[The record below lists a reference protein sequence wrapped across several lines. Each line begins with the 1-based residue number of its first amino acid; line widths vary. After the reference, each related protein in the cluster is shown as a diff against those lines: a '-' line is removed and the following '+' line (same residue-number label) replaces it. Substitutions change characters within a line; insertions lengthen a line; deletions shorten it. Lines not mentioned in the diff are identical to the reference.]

1 MGTYDP
7 LTLAGIVQQWA
18 IAKPDVEVLVIEGAG
33 VRPDETRTYADLWEH
48 GRGLAS
54 GLRRLGVQR
63 GDRVATLLANHVEF
77 VDLMVAGALLGC
89 VLVPIDPRTKG
100 DKLVYMLAAAQCRC
114 VIAADYAL
122 PELLEVRERVAGL
135 QWVVGLPTDEGK
147 ATTARLQAFGVR
159 PYGEIAACDPGAGDF
174 AGARADDPMELIYTS
189 GTTGDPKGI
198 VLTHRRYCETSKIT
212 PALFGFRPD
221 DRLYSGLSLTH
232 ANAQCITLGTSLVN
246 AIPCVLSR
254 RFSKSRL
261 WDITR
266 KYGCTN
272 FTLLGGM
279 TTAVYAEPPR
289 AGDADN
295 PVRSVI
301 SAGMPAAIWDEFRRR
316 FGVELYEFYGAAEGG
331 LTGNPPGAG
340 PVGSIG
346 KPIPSLVHRIVDD
359 EGYDVPR
366 DANGERIGEL
376 LFRHRDGSPFV
387 VEYHGQPEASARK
400 CAGGWL
406 HMGDVVRE
414 DKDGWLYFLYRKGS
428 GIRRN
433 GDFINAAYI
442 EKVIAEDADVDDV
455 YVYGIPSANGVPGEK
470 DVVAAVVPRDP
481 DLASFDVQRL
491 FRACRDRLEPNFVP
505 SYVQLLHVIPKT
517 ASEKP
522 QDRFL
527 LEAFSNDPDAVHSE
541 VRRPSTNSSGAHP
554 CPTTAR

>member
-1 MGTYDP
+1 MVVQPP

-18 IAKPDVEVLVIEGAG
+18 TARPDFEVLVIEGAG
-33 VRPDETRTYADLWEH
+33 VRDDESRTYEELWEH
-48 GRGLAS
+48 GGRLAA
-54 GLRRLGVQR
+54 GLRKLGLR
-63 GDRVATLLANHVEF
+63 PGDKVATLLANHVEF
-77 VDLMVAGALLGC
+77 VDLMVAAGLLGC
-89 VLVPIDPRTKG
+89 VFVPIDPRTRG
-100 DKLVYMLAAAQCRC
+100 EKLAYMLGAAQCRC
-114 VIAADYAL
+114 VIVADYAL
-122 PELLEVRERVAGL
+122 PELLSVRDTVAEL
-135 QWVVGLPTDEGK
+135 RWVVGLPTDEGK
-147 ATTARLQAFGVR
+147 ATPARLQAVGVR
-159 PYGEIAACDPGAGDF
+159 PYGEIAACDPGLEDF
-174 AGARADDPMELIYTS
+174 PGSSPDGAMELIYTS

-212 PALFGFRPD
+212 PTLFGFGAH

-232 ANAQCITLGTSLVN
+232 ANAQCITLGTALIN

-279 TTAVYAEPPR
+279 TTAVYAEPPKPD
-289 AGDADN
+289 DADN
-295 PVRSVI
+295 PVRSII
-301 SAGMPAAIWDEFRRR
+301 SAGMPAAIWDEFRLR

-346 KPIPSLVHRIVDD
+346 KPIPSLVHRIVD
-359 EGYDVPR
+359 EQGNDVAR
-366 DANGERIGEL
+366 DAHGDRVGEI

-387 VEYHGQPEASARK
+387 VEYFGQPEASAKK

-414 DKDGWLYFLYRKGS
+414 DKDGWLYFLHRKGD

-433 GDFINAAYI
+433 GDFINAAFV
-442 EKVIAEDADVDDV
+442 EKVIAEVPAVDDV
-455 YVYGIPSANGVPGEK
+455 YVYGIPSVNGVPGEK
-470 DVVAAVVPRDP
+470 DVVAAVVPKDP
-481 DLASFDVQRL
+481 QLASFDVQGL
-491 FRACRDRLEPNFVP
+491 FRTCRAQLEANFVP
-505 SYVQLLHVIPKT
+505 SYVQLLHAIPKT

-527 LEAFSNDPDAVHSE
+527 REAFDHDSGAVHTE
-541 VRRPSTNSSGAHP
+541 VR
-554 CPTTAR
+554 